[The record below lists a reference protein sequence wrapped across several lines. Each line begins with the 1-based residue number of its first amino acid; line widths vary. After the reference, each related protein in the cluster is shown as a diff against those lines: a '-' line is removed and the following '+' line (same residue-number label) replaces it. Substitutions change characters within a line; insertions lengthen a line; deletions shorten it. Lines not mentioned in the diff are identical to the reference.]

1 MIALNQTKI
10 MSWWLAVGELDK
22 QDPPTR
28 VFIFYDY
35 PQNLLSSDSHGEE
48 NFWLSLFWKVTELG

>member
-1 MIALNQTKI
+1 MFL
-10 MSWWLAVGELDK
+10 WLAVGELDK
-22 QDPPTR
+22 QNPPTR

-48 NFWLSLFWKVTELG
+48 NFWLPLFWKVAEPGEVE